1 MMVLCFVWKTVDDE
15 TSDFGHGRGGGGGG
29 GTNTTDD
36 ANNNT
41 VAKKVLDAAKDAL
54 RRLQRRRS
62 DLRFSK
68 DALVAD
74 ATANYRSKIGQPL
87 VEKLPAKTPAKIN
100 EFIVDPFSFYREV
113 CVVSILIY
121 FARQTA
127 TAKRRRHRQ
136 RKERI
141 KRSILKRMSKC
152 ETYAKYVT
160 LEEELEKFEE
170 DEDEEIAMVYCSSDK
185 RGLKGAKERF
195 GSSLNGFFGL
205 SSRNTSTIE
214 GEKKE
219 LVVDDRA
226 SWKGNTKERS
236 TRVLRREST
245 IER

>member
-1 MMVLCFVWKTVDDE
+1 MMEPSSPPPPTSVALLDALSYLLKTSFVFCGSDDDGAL
-15 TSDFGHGRGGGGGG
+15 SFGKQLTRHPTLATGGGGGGG

-41 VAKKVLDAAKDAL
+41 VAKVLDAGKDAL
-54 RRLQRRRS
+54 RRLQRRRL
-62 DLRFSK
+62 DLSFSK

-87 VEKLPAKTPAKIN
+87 VQRLPAKTPATI
-100 EFIVDPFSFYREV
+100 ERFIVDPFSFYREV

-121 FARQTA
+121 FARQTV

-170 DEDEEIAMVYCSSDK
+170 DEDEEIAIVYCSSDK

-195 GSSLNGFFGL
+195 GSSLNGFL
-205 SSRNTSTIE
+205 
-214 GEKKE
+214 
-219 LVVDDRA
+219 D
-226 SWKGNTKERS
+226 
-236 TRVLRREST
+236 
-245 IER
+245 